1 MTDYILRPAASRSAD
16 DNHLINRLDAAAMVA
31 RTNETYY
38 GGHAMA
44 ASAATPVDARR
55 RGHNFYLGR
64 PLDAIEDSEVSFTE
78 DTPAVVWARNQRRS
92 VEDWEN
98 NFSDRLTFP
107 QYVEAVYYLQRL
119 ANDTLEQA
127 RVTDFNESANSS
139 SDGDIYAVTPAVA
152 NQVLGTFYGS
162 QESADAIAM
171 AILNGILS
179 VGQASKV
186 GPRVQAGMLGLVGST
201 GAQVLAAASGAVDY
215 RPEGR
220 SPMGVTAEFVPTV
233 DGEATINGRT
243 VRVWGIDHDWDSKAK
258 VELNF
263 PEGDHG
269 WLDDE
274 ASAKAALEA
283 VRTGLA
289 MAISVYGHTA
299 AVNSEVD
306 DGDRPN
312 TTAKRE
318 MVKIGQFVAAALDTI
333 IQEAGLSEPATALL
347 EKARGKEDYASRRA
361 AVSSFWSF
369 MFGYDG
375 SPDGTFGGL
384 LPHFGAICRGV
395 IDTALAK
402 PQAVSA
408 VVGED
413 TPALVVKNYRDRGQ
427 PRSYKELALDYAFWQ
442 KVRDAGAADI
452 ATMSLWRV
460 RQVFPPMPMAGECGG
475 VVAVTPTR
483 RRSNHLIKHSRR
495 GTPQE
500 CAEAVG
506 SRFMAATDII
516 QSTSQVLRPEDTDIV
531 DIIDLDL
538 L

>member
-233 DGEATINGRT
+233 DGEATINGQT
-243 VRVWGIDHDWDSKAK
+243 VRVWGISHAWDSKAK

-263 PEGDHG
+263 PEGNHA
-269 WLDDE
+269 WFADE
-274 ASAKAALEA
+274 ASARAALDA
-283 VRTGLA
+283 VRVGLA
-289 MAISVYGHTA
+289 MAISVYGHATDL
-299 AVNSEVD
+299 NREVE
-306 DGDRPN
+306 GDRKRRSN
-312 TTAKRE
+312 TKVGMTR
-318 MVKIGQFVAAALDTI
+318 VGQFVAASIDTI
-333 IQEAGLSEPATALL
+333 IQEAGLSPAATKLL
-347 EKARGKEDYASRRA
+347 KEAQGKEDYASRRS
-361 AVSSFWSF
+361 AVSSFWSY
-369 MFGYDG
+369 MFGYEG
-375 SPDGTFGGL
+375 SPNGTFGGL
-384 LPHFGAICRGV
+384 LPHFSEVCRGV

-402 PQAVSA
+402 PAAVTDL
-408 VVGED
+408 VGSD
-413 TPALVVKNYRDRGQ
+413 VPALVVKTYRDKGQ
-427 PRSYKELALDYAFWQ
+427 PRSCKELAIDYDFWQ

-452 ATMSLWRV
+452 AAMSMWRV

-475 VVAVTPTR
+475 VVAATPTLH
-483 RRSNHLIKHSRR
+483 RSNHLIKHSRK

-500 CAEAVG
+500 CAEAAG
-506 SRFMAATDII
+506 PRFMVAADII
-516 QSTSQVLRPEDTDIV
+516 QSTSQVLRPEDTDII
-531 DIIDLDL
+531 DIVDLDL